1 MPLRVTV
8 GTVTDRGLNPKRAA
22 NEDRLLALPQARLFL
37 VADGVGGRRGGQ
49 VASQTV
55 VDVFKQ
61 AFSEQPRQGNDL
73 LSVLKQTI
81 HLSNR
86 SIHDSSSELPDLRG
100 MATTVALVA
109 AMNDTRAII
118 GHVGDS
124 RVYRFDGREMVCET
138 EDHSEVNDAVRAG
151 VLSVAQAAHHPRRN
165 VINRAVGADADVE
178 ADFKIVP
185 LNERTSF
192 LLCSDGITRHVT
204 DAELGELMRSRMH
217 PQKLCTQLKEICYE
231 RGAEDN
237 LTAIIVDFGERTYA
251 DSQTR
256 PAISRVKAAQA
267 TGSRFQ
273 VDFSDSTSVLPGAPN
288 TQHLTTEVEPTRPS
302 PAGRGGQ
309 AGKRDAQSDA
319 ISARER
325 TEPAALAAGKQPE
338 AKGNSSVTFWG
349 DSATKAYEKPVNTP
363 ANTKKSNAFGR
374 DLAGLVFYVLLLAVA
389 FGAGR
394 YYEELVSW
402 VTGAPLR
409 VENRATLGN
418 RTSDPEVAAA
428 RALFNER
435 RYPEARERLAHLLA
449 AKADNA
455 EVRYWLGRTSYELK
469 QYPEAAKHLSEAARL
484 DARLPDVYLH
494 LALAYSAQ
502 GDKKNVD
509 EALKKAV
516 VPAQ

>member
-1 MPLRVTV
+1 MPIKVTV

-22 NEDRLLALPQARLFL
+22 NEDRLLALAQARLFL

-61 AFSEQPRQGNDL
+61 AFSERPRQGNDL
-73 LSVLKQTI
+73 LAALKQTI

-109 AMNDTRAII
+109 AMNDTRAVI

-124 RVYRFDGREMVCET
+124 RVYRFDGRDLICET

-151 VLSVAQAAHHPRRN
+151 VLSAAQAAHHPRRN
-165 VINRAVGADADVE
+165 VINRAIGADAEVE

-192 LLCSDGITRHVT
+192 LLCSDGITRHLN
-204 DAELGELMRSRMH
+204 DAELAELMRSRMH
-217 PQKLCTQLKEICYE
+217 PQKICTQLKEICYE

-237 LTAIIVDFGERTYA
+237 LTAVIVDFGERTYA

-256 PAISRVKAAQA
+256 PAISRAK
-267 TGSRFQ
+267 TTPPPGSRFQ
-273 VDFSDSTSVLPGAPN
+273 VDFSDSPSALTTAPN
-288 TQHLTTEVEPTRPS
+288 ARQRATTEIEAHQT
-302 PAGRGGQ
+302 AQAARGGQ
-309 AGKRDAQSDA
+309 VPQRDAPAS
-319 ISARER
+319 SARE
-325 TEPAALAAGKQPE
+325 PAAVSGKQPE
-338 AKGNSSVTFWG
+338 AKGNSSITFWG
-349 DSATKAYEKPVNTP
+349 DSATTAYEKPVVKPT
-363 ANTKKSNAFGR
+363 NTKTTSSAGR
-374 DLAGLVFYVLLLAVA
+374 GLAGLVFYVLLLAVA

-394 YYEELVSW
+394 YYEQLVSW
-402 VTGAPLR
+402 ITGEPLR
-409 VENRATLGN
+409 VENRITLGN
-418 RTSDPEVAAA
+418 RTNDPEIAAA
-428 RALFNER
+428 HALFDQH
-435 RYPEARERLAHLLA
+435 RYGEARERLAQLLA
-449 AKADNA
+449 KKSDNA
-455 EVRYWLGRTSYELK
+455 EVRYWLGRTNYELK
-469 QYPEAAKHLSEAARL
+469 QYAEAVKHLNEAARL

-494 LALAYSAQ
+494 LALAYSAL

-516 VPAQ
+516 TTMPAQ

>member
-1 MPLRVTV
+1 MPLKVTV

-61 AFSEQPRQGNDL
+61 AFSDQPRRSNDL
-73 LSVLKQTI
+73 LAVLKQTI
-81 HLSNR
+81 NLCNR
-86 SIHDSSSELPDLRG
+86 SIHDSSNELADLRG

-151 VLSVAQAAHHPRRN
+151 TLSPAQAAHHPRRN
-165 VINRAVGADADVE
+165 VINRAIGADTEVE

-204 DAELGELMRSRMH
+204 DAELAEVMRSRAH
-217 PQKLCTQLKEICYE
+217 PQKLCTQLKEICFE

-237 LTAIIVDFGERTYA
+237 LTAVIVDFGERTYA
-251 DSQTR
+251 DAPTR
-256 PAISRVKAAQA
+256 PAISRAKAAQQA
-267 TGSRFQ
+267 AGSRFQ
-273 VDFSDSTSVLPGAPN
+273 VDFGEATAPLPGPGEAWQR
-288 TQHLTTEVEPTRPS
+288 TTTEVEPKAAS
-302 PAGRGGQ
+302 AGRASQ
-309 AGKRDAQSDA
+309 AAPPSLLEHK
-319 ISARER
+319 
-325 TEPAALAAGKQPE
+325 AASSKQPE
-338 AKGNSSVTFWG
+338 AKGSSSITFWG
-349 DSATKAYEKPVNTP
+349 EGATKAYDKPQNP
-363 ANTKKSNAFGR
+363 PPKAKTKTNRSFGR
-374 DLAGLVFYVLLLAVA
+374 EFAGLLFYVCLLAVA

-394 YYEELVSW
+394 YYEEILSW
-402 VTGAPLR
+402 VTGEPAR
-409 VENRATLGN
+409 VRNHVTVGQRS
-418 RTSDPEVAAA
+418 SDPEVAAA
-428 RALFNER
+428 RALFDER
-435 RYPEARERLAHLLA
+435 RYPEARERLAQLLA
-449 AKADNA
+449 KKSDNA
-455 EVRYWLGRTSYELK
+455 EVRYWLGRTNYELK
-469 QYPEAAKHLSEAARL
+469 QYPEAAKHLNEAARL
-484 DARLPDVYLH
+484 DSRLPDVYLH
-494 LALAYSAQ
+494 LALAYSAV

-509 EALKKAV
+509 EALKRAV
-516 VPAQ
+516 APMQ

>member
-1 MPLRVTV
+1 MPLKVTV

-61 AFSEQPRQGNDL
+61 AFSERPRQGTDL
-73 LSVLKQTI
+73 LTALKQTI
-81 HLSNR
+81 NLSNR

-124 RVYRFDGREMVCET
+124 RVYRFDGRDLICET

-151 VLSVAQAAHHPRRN
+151 VLSAAQAAHHPRRN
-165 VINRAVGADADVE
+165 VINRAIGADAEVE

-192 LLCSDGITRHVT
+192 LLCSDGITRHIS
-204 DAELGELMRSRMH
+204 DAELAELMRSRMH

-237 LTAIIVDFGERTYA
+237 LTAVIVDFGERTYA

-256 PAISRVKAAQA
+256 PAISRAKSTPAP
-267 TGSRFQ
+267 GSRFQ
-273 VDFSDSTSVLPGAPN
+273 VDFSDSANALKGAPSAP
-288 TQHLTTEVEPTRPS
+288 QRATTEIE
-302 PAGRGGQ
+302 AFQAARGGQ
-309 AGKRDAQSDA
+309 AVQRDAPPGG
-319 ISARER
+319 AREH
-325 TEPAALAAGKQPE
+325 AAASGKKSE
-338 AKGNSSVTFWG
+338 AKGQSNITFWG
-349 DSATKAYEKPVNTP
+349 DAATTAYEKPMEKQTP
-363 ANTKKSNAFGR
+363 ANTKKKSSFGR
-374 DLAGLVFYVLLLAVA
+374 ELAGMVFYVILLAVA

-394 YYEELVSW
+394 YYEQLVSW
-402 VTGAPLR
+402 ITGEPLR
-409 VENRATLGN
+409 VENRVTLGN
-418 RTSDPEVAAA
+418 RTNDPEIAAA
-428 RALFNER
+428 RALFDQH
-435 RYPEARERLAHLLA
+435 RYGEARERLAQLLA
-449 AKADNA
+449 KKPDNA
-455 EVRYWLGRTSYELK
+455 EVRYWLGRSNYELK
-469 QYPEAAKHLSEAARL
+469 QYSEAAKQLSEAAKL

-494 LALAYSAQ
+494 LALAYSAL

-516 VPAQ
+516 APAQ

>member
-1 MPLRVTV
+1 MPIKVTV

-61 AFSEQPRQGNDL
+61 AFSERPRQGTDL
-73 LSVLKQTI
+73 LTALKQTI

-124 RVYRFDGREMVCET
+124 RVYRFDGRDLVCET

-151 VLSVAQAAHHPRRN
+151 VLSAAQAAHHPRRN
-165 VINRAVGADADVE
+165 VINRAIGADAEVE

-192 LLCSDGITRHVT
+192 LLCSDGITRHLS
-204 DAELGELMRSRMH
+204 DAELAELMRSRLH
-217 PQKLCTQLKEICYE
+217 PQKICTQLKEICYE

-237 LTAIIVDFGERTYA
+237 LTAVIVDFGERTYA

-256 PAISRVKAAQA
+256 PAISRVKK
-267 TGSRFQ
+267 TTPTPVPGSRFQ
-273 VDFSDSTSVLPGAPN
+273 VDFSDPTSALSNAPN
-288 TQHLTTEVEPTRPS
+288 VQRATTEIEAYKAAQT
-302 PAGRGGQ
+302 AHEGQ
-309 AGKRDAQSDA
+309 AVPRDAQA
-319 ISARER
+319 GGARER
-325 TEPAALAAGKQPE
+325 AAASGKKTE
-338 AKGNSSVTFWG
+338 AKSGSSITFWG
-349 DSATKAYEKPVNTP
+349 EAATTAYEKPVAKP
-363 ANTKKSNAFGR
+363 TKPETKSSVGR
-374 DLAGLVFYVLLLAVA
+374 GLAGLVFYVILLAVA

-394 YYEELVSW
+394 YYEELMSW
-402 VTGAPLR
+402 ITGEPLR
-409 VENRATLGN
+409 VENRVTLRNSTNDPDIAAT
-418 RTSDPEVAAA
+418 S
-428 RALFNER
+428 ALFKQH
-435 RYPEARERLAHLLA
+435 RYQEAREQFAQLLA
-449 AKADNA
+449 KKPDNA
-455 EVRYWLGRTSYELK
+455 EVRYWLGRSNYELR
-469 QYPEAAKHLSEAARL
+469 QYPEAVKHLNEAARL

-494 LALAYSAQ
+494 LALAYSAL

-516 VPAQ
+516 APAQ